1 MPTHAQSAIIAKI
14 KRLENE
20 RKQVMAHLHLL
31 DDNIETL
38 SKSLNILATSQDD
51 MTAYDTETF
60 SYRPKLRVFVGKP
73 KSYLLTIFKN
83 EPTKVFTTLEL
94 TEKVMELDNMDGLPQ
109 DKHIKAVKSVLYKL
123 QKDGVV
129 VKSKDSDGQIVWQW
143 GELTEL
149 TRKGG

>member
-20 RKQVMAHLHLL
+20 RQQVMAHLHLL

-38 SKSLNILATSQDD
+38 SKSLDILQSNQDD
-51 MTAYDTETF
+51 MTAFDTENF

-143 GELTEL
+143 AN
-149 TRKGG
+149 

>member
-14 KRLENE
+14 KRLESE

-123 QKDGVV
+123 QEDGVV

-143 GELTEL
+143 AN
-149 TRKGG
+149 

>member
-51 MTAYDTETF
+51 MTAYDAETF
-60 SYRPKLRVFVGKP
+60 SYRP
-73 KSYLLTIFKN
+73 
-83 EPTKVFTTLEL
+83 
-94 TEKVMELDNMDGLPQ
+94 
-109 DKHIKAVKSVLYKL
+109 
-123 QKDGVV
+123 
-129 VKSKDSDGQIVWQW
+129 
-143 GELTEL
+143 
-149 TRKGG
+149 

>member
-73 KSYLLTIFKN
+73 KAYLLTIFKN
-83 EPTKVFTTLEL
+83 NPKTGFTTLEL
-94 TEKVMELDNMDGLPQ
+94 TQQVMKMDGIDGLPH
-109 DKHIKAVKSVLYKL
+109 DKHVKAVKSVLYKL
-123 QKDGVV
+123 QKDGIV
-129 VKSKDSDGQIVWQW
+129 VKFKGDKGEFVWRW
-143 GELTEL
+143 A
-149 TRKGG
+149 

>member
-20 RKQVMAHLHLL
+20 RKQVMVHLHLL

-38 SKSLNILATSQDD
+38 SKSLDILQSNQDD
-51 MTAYDTETF
+51 MTAFDTENF

-143 GELTEL
+143 AN
-149 TRKGG
+149 

>member
-38 SKSLNILATSQDD
+38 SKSLDILQSNQDD
-51 MTAYDTETF
+51 MTAFDTENF

-83 EPTKVFTTLEL
+83 EPNKAFTTLEL
-94 TEKVMELDNMDGLPQ
+94 TGCVMKLDGMDGLPQ
-109 DKHIKAVKSVLYKL
+109 DKHVKAVKSVLYKL

-129 VKSKDSDGQIVWQW
+129 VKSKDSNGQIVWQW
-143 GELTEL
+143 AN
-149 TRKGG
+149 

>member
-38 SKSLNILATSQDD
+38 AKSLDILQSEQN
-51 MTAYDTETF
+51 MTAHDTDSF

-83 EPTKVFTTLEL
+83 EPNRAFTTLEL
-94 TEKVMELDNMDGLPQ
+94 TEKVMKLDNMDGLP
-109 DKHIKAVKSVLYKL
+109 KINILKRLNRCYTSYKKMGL
-123 QKDGVV
+123 
-129 VKSKDSDGQIVWQW
+129 W
-143 GELTEL
+143 
-149 TRKGG
+149 

>member
-1 MPTHAQSAIIAKI
+1 MPTHAQSAIVAKI
-14 KRLENE
+14 KRLESE

-60 SYRPKLRVFVGKP
+60 SYRPKLRVFVGRT
-73 KSYLLTIFKN
+73 KSYFLTIFKN

-143 GELTEL
+143 AN
-149 TRKGG
+149 

>member
-73 KSYLLTIFKN
+73 KAYLLTIFKN
-83 EPTKVFTTLEL
+83 NPKTGFTTLEL

-129 VKSKDSDGQIVWQW
+129 VKSKDCNGQIVWRW
-143 GELTEL
+143 AN
-149 TRKGG
+149 

>member
-14 KRLENE
+14 KRLESE
-20 RKQVMAHLHLL
+20 RAQVMAHLHLL

-38 SKSLNILATSQDD
+38 SKSLDILQSNQDD
-51 MTAYDTETF
+51 MTAFDTENF

-83 EPTKVFTTLEL
+83 EPNRAFTTLEL
-94 TEKVMELDNMDGLPQ
+94 TEKVMKLDNMDGLPQ

-123 QKDGVV
+123 QKDGIV
-129 VKSKDSDGQIVWQW
+129 VKSKDCNGQIVWRW
-143 GELTEL
+143 AN
-149 TRKGG
+149 

>member
-20 RKQVMAHLHLL
+20 RQQVMAHLHLL

-38 SKSLNILATSQDD
+38 AKSLDILQSEQN
-51 MTAYDTETF
+51 MTAHDTDSF

-83 EPTKVFTTLEL
+83 EPNRAFTTLEL
-94 TEKVMELDNMDGLPQ
+94 TEKVMKLDNMDGLPQ

-123 QKDGVV
+123 QKDGIV
-129 VKSKDSDGQIVWQW
+129 VKSKDCNGQIVWRW
-143 GELTEL
+143 AN
-149 TRKGG
+149 

>member
-14 KRLENE
+14 KRLESE

-73 KSYLLTIFKN
+73 KAYLLTIFKN
-83 EPTKVFTTLEL
+83 NPKTGFTTLEL
-94 TEKVMELDNMDGLPQ
+94 TQQAMKMDGIDGLPH
-109 DKHIKAVKSVLYKL
+109 DKHVKAAKSVLYKL
-123 QKDGVV
+123 QKDGIV
-129 VKSKDSDGQIVWQW
+129 VKFKGDKGEFVWRW
-143 GELTEL
+143 A
-149 TRKGG
+149 

>member
-14 KRLENE
+14 KRLESE
-20 RKQVMAHLHLL
+20 RAQVMAHLHLL

-38 SKSLNILATSQDD
+38 SKSLDILQSNQDD
-51 MTAYDTETF
+51 MTAFDTENF

-94 TEKVMELDNMDGLPQ
+94 TEKVMKLDNMDGLPQ

-123 QKDGVV
+123 QKDGIV
-129 VKSKDSDGQIVWQW
+129 VKSKDNNSQIVWRW
-143 GELTEL
+143 AN
-149 TRKGG
+149 

>member
-20 RKQVMAHLHLL
+20 RKQVMVHLHLL

-38 SKSLNILATSQDD
+38 SKSLDILQSNQDD
-51 MTAYDTETF
+51 ITAFDTENF

-83 EPTKVFTTLEL
+83 ELTKVFTTLEL
-94 TEKVMELDNMDGLPQ
+94 TEKVMKLDNMDGLPQ

-123 QKDGVV
+123 QKDGIV
-129 VKSKDSDGQIVWQW
+129 VKSKDNNSQIVWRW
-143 GELTEL
+143 AN
-149 TRKGG
+149 

>member
-14 KRLENE
+14 KRLESE

-60 SYRPKLRVFVGKP
+60 SYRPKLRVFVGRT

-143 GELTEL
+143 AN
-149 TRKGG
+149 

>member
-14 KRLENE
+14 KRLESE
-20 RKQVMAHLHLL
+20 RAQVMAHLHLL

-83 EPTKVFTTLEL
+83 EPNKAFTTLEL
-94 TEKVMELDNMDGLPQ
+94 TEKVMKLDNMDGLPQ

-123 QKDGVV
+123 QKDGIV
-129 VKSKDSDGQIVWQW
+129 VKSKDNNSQIVWRW
-143 GELTEL
+143 AN
-149 TRKGG
+149 